1 MTKGVLHRM
10 REIAGSLDLLER
22 DLLLRKRDQR
32 DDHLDPHVVSRVRP
46 PEQLGHAAGHPC
58 RPDPLDELAEA

>member
-1 MTKGVLHRM
+1 MAKGVFQRM

-22 DLLLRKRDQR
+22 DLLRKRDQR
-32 DDHLDPHVVSRVRP
+32 DDNLDPLVVSRVRT
-46 PEQLGHAAGHPC
+46 PEQHGHAAGHPR

>member
-1 MTKGVLHRM
+1 MARGFFRRM

-22 DLLLRKRDQR
+22 DLLRKRDLK
-32 DDHLDPHVVSRVRP
+32 DDNLDPLVVPQDRTP
-46 PEQLGHAAGHPC
+46 TQHGHAVGHPR

>member
-1 MTKGVLHRM
+1 MAKGVFHRM

-22 DLLLRKRDQR
+22 DLLRRRDLTH
-32 DDHLDPHVVSRVRP
+32 DNLDPLVVPQDRTST
-46 PEQLGHAAGHPC
+46 QQGHAAGHPR